1 MLDHPAPDTP
11 QAWLRRKLP
20 RGVYILAVLLFLGG
34 GVMLLAAIVL
44 PIQGTNLVPWY
55 IYLAYAAYLL
65 TVGWGLWGARRWAY
79 LAALLMCVVLAFY
92 QLQTAVV
99 LQKNALF
106 PFLALAVAFG
116 YLIQP
121 KVRAAFLHSTTSD
134 SSGQEPTTTQ
144 SVPDQES

>member
-1 MLDHPAPDTP
+1 M
-11 QAWLRRKLP
+11 
-20 RGVYILAVLLFLGG
+20 LAVLLFLGG
-34 GVMLLAAIVL
+34 GIMLLAAIVL

-65 TVGWGLWGARRWAY
+65 AVGWGLWGARRWAY
-79 LAALLMCVVLAFY
+79 IAALLMCLVLAFY

-99 LQKNALF
+99 LRKNALF

-121 KVRAAFLHSTTSD
+121 KVRAAFLRSAAGEETNTGD
-134 SSGQEPTTTQ
+134 
-144 SVPDQES
+144 

>member
-1 MLDHPAPDTP
+1 MATQPKTE
-11 QAWLRRKLP
+11 RKLP
-20 RGVYILAVLLFLGG
+20 RGVYILASLLFLGG
-34 GVMLLAAIVL
+34 GIMLLAAIVL

-65 TVGWGLWGARRWAY
+65 AIGWGLWGVRRWAY
-79 LAALLMCVVLAFY
+79 LAALLMCVVLGFY

-106 PFLALAVAFG
+106 PFLALAVIFG

-121 KVRAAFLHSTTSD
+121 KLRAIFLHSMAEEPQQVTSD
-134 SSGQEPTTTQ
+134 E
-144 SVPDQES
+144 

>member
-1 MLDHPAPDTP
+1 MANPAKPEP
-11 QAWLRRKLP
+11 KLP
-20 RGVYILAVLLFLGG
+20 RGVYALALLLFLGG
-34 GVMLLAAIVL
+34 GIMLLEAIVL

-55 IYLAYAAYLL
+55 VYLAYAVYLL

-79 LAALLMCVVLAFY
+79 LATLIMCLVLAFY

-106 PFLALAVAFG
+106 PFLGLAIVFG

-121 KVRAAFLHSTTSD
+121 KLREIFLHSAAK
-134 SSGQEPTTTQ
+134 ETQ
-144 SVPDQES
+144 AAASEE

>member
-1 MLDHPAPDTP
+1 MTAQSKPE
-11 QAWLRRKLP
+11 RKLP
-20 RGVYILAVLLFLGG
+20 RGVYALALLLFLGG
-34 GVMLLAAIVL
+34 GIMLLAAIVL

-79 LAALLMCVVLAFY
+79 LAALIMCLVLAFY

-106 PFLALAVAFG
+106 PFLGLAIVFG

-121 KVRAAFLHSTTSD
+121 KVRAVFLHPAIEEANTGD
-134 SSGQEPTTTQ
+134 
-144 SVPDQES
+144 

>member
-1 MLDHPAPDTP
+1 MTIQPKPE
-11 QAWLRRKLP
+11 RKLP
-20 RGVYILAVLLFLGG
+20 RGVYALALLLFLGG
-34 GVMLLAAIVL
+34 GIMLLAAIVL

-79 LAALLMCVVLAFY
+79 LAALIMCLVLAFY

-106 PFLALAVAFG
+106 PFLGLAIVFG

-121 KVRAAFLHSTTSD
+121 KVRAVFLRPAIEEANAED
-134 SSGQEPTTTQ
+134 
-144 SVPDQES
+144 

>member
-1 MLDHPAPDTP
+1 MTTQSKPE
-11 QAWLRRKLP
+11 RKLP
-20 RGVYILAVLLFLGG
+20 RGVYALALLLFLGG
-34 GVMLLAAIVL
+34 GIMLLAAIVL

-55 IYLAYAAYLL
+55 IYLSYAAYLL

-79 LAALLMCVVLAFY
+79 LAALIMCLVLAFY

-106 PFLALAVAFG
+106 PFLGLAIVFV

-121 KVRAAFLHSTTSD
+121 KVRTVFLRPAREEANAGD
-134 SSGQEPTTTQ
+134 
-144 SVPDQES
+144 

>member
-1 MLDHPAPDTP
+1 MAAMIDQQKPD
-11 QAWLRRKLP
+11 RKLP
-20 RGVYILAVLLFLGG
+20 RGVYVLASLLFLAG

-65 TVGWGLWGARRWAY
+65 AIGWGLWGARRWAY
-79 LAALLMCVVLAFY
+79 LAALLMCVVLGFY

-106 PFLALAVAFG
+106 PFLALAVMFG

-121 KVRAAFLHSTTSD
+121 KLRAIFLHPVQVRS
-134 SSGQEPTTTQ
+134 E
-144 SVPDQES
+144 E

>member
-1 MLDHPAPDTP
+1 MSNSAKPNL
-11 QAWLRRKLP
+11 KLP
-20 RGVYILAVLLFLGG
+20 RGVYALALLLFLGG
-34 GVMLLAAIVL
+34 GIMLLAAIVL

-65 TVGWGLWGARRWAY
+65 TVGWGLWAARRWAY
-79 LAALLMCVVLAFY
+79 LAALIMCLVLAFY

-106 PFLALAVAFG
+106 PFLGLAIAFG

-121 KVRAAFLHSTTSD
+121 K
-134 SSGQEPTTTQ
+134 
-144 SVPDQES
+144 

>member
-1 MLDHPAPDTP
+1 ME
-11 QAWLRRKLP
+11 LRDVVHQPKKYQRKLP
-20 RGVYILAVLLFLGG
+20 RGVYILALLLFLGG
-34 GVMLLAAIVL
+34 GIMLLAAIVL

-79 LAALLMCVVLAFY
+79 LAALIMCLVLAFY

-99 LQKNALF
+99 LQRNALF
-106 PFLALAVAFG
+106 PFLGLAIVFG

-121 KVRAAFLHSTTSD
+121 KVREAFLHSAIEEPQQATSHET
-134 SSGQEPTTTQ
+134 SHE
-144 SVPDQES
+144 

>member
-1 MLDHPAPDTP
+1 MNDQLEKEQP
-11 QAWLRRKLP
+11 KLP
-20 RGVYILAVLLFLGG
+20 RGVYALALLLFLGG
-34 GVMLLAAIVL
+34 GIMLLAAIVL

-79 LAALLMCVVLAFY
+79 LAALIMCLVLAFY

-99 LQKNALF
+99 LQRNALF
-106 PFLALAVAFG
+106 PFLGLAIVFG

-121 KVRAAFLHSTTSD
+121 KVRAVFLRSSAPETQAATT
-134 SSGQEPTTTQ
+134 E
-144 SVPDQES
+144 E

>member
-1 MLDHPAPDTP
+1 MTVQSKPE
-11 QAWLRRKLP
+11 RKLP
-20 RGVYILAVLLFLGG
+20 RGVYVLALLLFLGG
-34 GVMLLAAIVL
+34 GIMLLATIIL

-79 LAALLMCVVLAFY
+79 LAALIMCVVLAFY

-106 PFLALAVAFG
+106 PFLGLAIIFG

-121 KVRAAFLHSTTSD
+121 KVREIFLRSPVEETQAAAR
-134 SSGQEPTTTQ
+134 E
-144 SVPDQES
+144 E

>member
-1 MLDHPAPDTP
+1 MATQPKSA
-11 QAWLRRKLP
+11 RKLP
-20 RGVYILAVLLFLGG
+20 RGVYILALLLFLGG
-34 GVMLLAAIVL
+34 GIMLLASIVL

-55 IYLAYAAYLL
+55 IYLAYAVYLMA
-65 TVGWGLWGARRWAY
+65 VGWGLWGARRWAY

-106 PFLALAVAFG
+106 PFLALAIVFG

-121 KVRAAFLHSTTSD
+121 KLRTIFIEQVTRD
-134 SSGQEPTTTQ
+134 E
-144 SVPDQES
+144 

>member
-1 MLDHPAPDTP
+1 MSNTAKADL
-11 QAWLRRKLP
+11 KLP
-20 RGVYILAVLLFLGG
+20 RGVYVLALLLFLGG
-34 GVMLLAAIVL
+34 GIMLLAAIVL

-79 LAALLMCVVLAFY
+79 LAALIMCVVLAFY

-106 PFLALAVAFG
+106 PFLGLAIVFG

-121 KVRAAFLHSTTSD
+121 KVRRVFLHSATT
-134 SSGQEPTTTQ
+134 ETQ
-144 SVPDQES
+144 AAASEE